1 MAQMNKIQSFKTF
14 SELKMQEKQ
23 QQVQEE
29 QEAKRSEVATK
40 IADTLAEM
48 EVASLEELTEEQ
60 RKQLV
65 AKLFNEDAAQEIE
78 DKIKDMGEP
87 TPADEEAGD
96 ELEAEMAEG
105 NAFIYAAAKAKAE
118 GKEDFEFNGKS
129 YKVTL
134 KKDTGL
140 KESFQLL
147 ITEAT
152 RWQFGIIDKGGKIQ
166 SNYVHYDGYPSVVLP
181 EIKGMSAKE
190 VKKMLKDSEMGGM
203 SSLGDFYN
211 DSKKSTIATG
221 DVKKIKNYLKEV
233 GDEAGAEYVYL
244 YDERDGQWYG
254 ADVYTDGALKPVE
267 QLSESVITEAKSFS
281 ESEIKATAEIVA
293 AAVARVEGTKT
304 KVINFETLDKNG
316 KIAGFYIHKDNDTK
330 GAPSRYWVTDSG
342 EVVSAF
348 RHDTFGD
355 GVIANVG
362 DKLASVVKTFKAN
375 ESIVNEAKS
384 FSESEIK
391 ATAEIVA
398 AAVARVEG
406 TKTKVINFETLDKNG
421 KIAGFYIHK
430 DNDTK
435 GAPSR
440 YWVTDSG
447 EVVSAFRHDTFGD
460 GVIANVGDKL
470 ASVVK
475 TFKANESI
483 VNEGARVMAKKL
495 LQSLIDGETSR
506 VEGIKMSKEMAE
518 HLLNWINTSP
528 FGKKNEKLPLEM
540 LIKASF
546 NWGIERGLPS
556 NLKSELADLKS
567 AVSESVNEAEVSSDA
582 EFKEYAFTVLKK
594 AFGSDFDEA
603 KGQEVV
609 DGILK
614 SSDGDYGAAV
624 GMLTSSLGESVTNEA
639 IDVKYWEDYHEKST
653 KITSASKVTR
663 AVEDEVEDWN
673 DNNENGSE
681 NEVTSAGE
689 KKVMNLAR
697 DFFKA
702 AGWISSDIIQAMIAQ
717 ES

>member
-1 MAQMNKIQSFKTF
+1 MNKIQSFKTF

-375 ESIVNEAKS
+375 ESIVNE
-384 FSESEIK
+384 
-391 ATAEIVA
+391 
-398 AAVARVEG
+398 
-406 TKTKVINFETLDKNG
+406 
-421 KIAGFYIHK
+421 
-430 DNDTK
+430 
-435 GAPSR
+435 
-440 YWVTDSG
+440 
-447 EVVSAFRHDTFGD
+447 
-460 GVIANVGDKL
+460 
-470 ASVVK
+470 
-475 TFKANESI
+475 
-483 VNEGARVMAKKL
+483 GARVMAKKL

-567 AVSESVNEAEVSSDA
+567 AVSESVNEAEIKSDE
-582 EFKEYAFTVLKK
+582 EFEEYAFTVLKK

>member
-96 ELEAEMAEG
+96 ELEPEMSEG

-118 GKEDFEFNGKS
+118 GKEEFEFKGKS

-140 KESFQLL
+140 KESVQLL

-267 QLSESVITEAKSFS
+267 QLSESVIT
-281 ESEIKATAEIVA
+281 
-293 AAVARVEGTKT
+293 
-304 KVINFETLDKNG
+304 
-316 KIAGFYIHKDNDTK
+316 
-330 GAPSRYWVTDSG
+330 
-342 EVVSAF
+342 
-348 RHDTFGD
+348 
-355 GVIANVG
+355 
-362 DKLASVVKTFKAN
+362 
-375 ESIVNEAKS
+375 EAKS

>member
-375 ESIVNEAKS
+375 ESIVNE
-384 FSESEIK
+384 
-391 ATAEIVA
+391 
-398 AAVARVEG
+398 
-406 TKTKVINFETLDKNG
+406 
-421 KIAGFYIHK
+421 
-430 DNDTK
+430 
-435 GAPSR
+435 
-440 YWVTDSG
+440 
-447 EVVSAFRHDTFGD
+447 
-460 GVIANVGDKL
+460 
-470 ASVVK
+470 
-475 TFKANESI
+475 
-483 VNEGARVMAKKL
+483 GARVMAKKL

>member
-1 MAQMNKIQSFKTF
+1 MNKIQSFKTF

-375 ESIVNEAKS
+375 ESIVNE
-384 FSESEIK
+384 
-391 ATAEIVA
+391 
-398 AAVARVEG
+398 
-406 TKTKVINFETLDKNG
+406 
-421 KIAGFYIHK
+421 
-430 DNDTK
+430 
-435 GAPSR
+435 
-440 YWVTDSG
+440 
-447 EVVSAFRHDTFGD
+447 
-460 GVIANVGDKL
+460 
-470 ASVVK
+470 
-475 TFKANESI
+475 
-483 VNEGARVMAKKL
+483 GARVMAKKL

>member
-375 ESIVNEAKS
+375 ESIVNE
-384 FSESEIK
+384 
-391 ATAEIVA
+391 
-398 AAVARVEG
+398 
-406 TKTKVINFETLDKNG
+406 
-421 KIAGFYIHK
+421 
-430 DNDTK
+430 
-435 GAPSR
+435 
-440 YWVTDSG
+440 
-447 EVVSAFRHDTFGD
+447 
-460 GVIANVGDKL
+460 
-470 ASVVK
+470 
-475 TFKANESI
+475 
-483 VNEGARVMAKKL
+483 GARVMAKKL

-567 AVSESVNEAEVSSDA
+567 AVSESVNEAEIKSDE
-582 EFKEYAFTVLKK
+582 EFEEYAFTVLKK

-603 KGQEVV
+603 KAKEVV
-609 DGILK
+609 DGILSK
-614 SSDGDYGAAV
+614 SDGDYGAAV

>member
-1 MAQMNKIQSFKTF
+1 MNKIQSFKTF

-375 ESIVNEAKS
+375 ESIVNE
-384 FSESEIK
+384 
-391 ATAEIVA
+391 
-398 AAVARVEG
+398 
-406 TKTKVINFETLDKNG
+406 
-421 KIAGFYIHK
+421 
-430 DNDTK
+430 
-435 GAPSR
+435 
-440 YWVTDSG
+440 
-447 EVVSAFRHDTFGD
+447 
-460 GVIANVGDKL
+460 
-470 ASVVK
+470 
-475 TFKANESI
+475 
-483 VNEGARVMAKKL
+483 GARVMAKKL

-567 AVSESVNEAEVSSDA
+567 AVSESVNEAEIKSDE
-582 EFKEYAFTVLKK
+582 EFEEYAFTVLKK

-603 KGQEVV
+603 KAKEVV
-609 DGILK
+609 DGILSK
-614 SSDGDYGAAV
+614 SDGDYGAAV